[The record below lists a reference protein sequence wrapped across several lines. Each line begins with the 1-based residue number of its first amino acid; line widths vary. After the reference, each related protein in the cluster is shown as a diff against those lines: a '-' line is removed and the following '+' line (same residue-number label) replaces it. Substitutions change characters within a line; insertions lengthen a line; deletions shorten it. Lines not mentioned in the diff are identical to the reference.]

1 MQNTFG
7 SGTFFYEPNKC
18 VGISRSGIAF
28 VLGLDGEKYFMV
40 LLHISIGPRQRKIS
54 MKAQKANR
62 LESFAAFPS
71 AYFGVVSDE
80 KFNLL
85 GISPGRKAVKAIKL
99 RFTLTLG
106 EVSVRKPILP
116 AA

>member
-1 MQNTFG
+1 MCGDQQIG
-7 SGTFFYEPNKC
+7 HCVCAWVRWRKIFYGFASYLNRTEAEENFHESTK
-18 VGISRSGIAF
+18 G
-28 VLGLDGEKYFMV
+28 K
-40 LLHISIGPRQRKIS
+40 SIGKFCR
-54 MKAQKANR
+54 
-62 LESFAAFPS
+62 FPS